1 LPPDLTEQFA
11 EDLLASLQGAVLA
24 QDPAGDLGVSGG
36 PRRSGGTPGEE
47 VDVVT
52 AHGCGRPVAVRG
64 TAIRHGAWFSVTAR
78 MDKKVIAAIA
88 AIDETA

>member
-1 LPPDLTEQFA
+1 
-11 EDLLASLQGAVLA
+11 V
-24 QDPAGDLGVSGG
+24 
-36 PRRSGGTPGEE
+36 
-47 VDVVT
+47 
-52 AHGCGRPVAVRG
+52 G